1 MNQSIPVSEAADP
14 ARSDRGSSSMSN
26 FVSRLLVAAVGL
38 PLVLGLI
45 WLGGWWLFALVA
57 VAAFVGVHEFVTV
70 ARPLRPLAPAVYG
83 GVLLA
88 LLGAHLGGIE
98 WLLAGFLATFLFGF
112 LLHALSS
119 TRAPTT
125 AALGSTVLGAAWIGL
140 GLGFVLLLREM
151 HTEGR
156 LVALTVVLTVFAAD
170 TVAYLTGRFVGRH
183 RLAPRLS
190 PKKTWEGLVG
200 GAVAGVFVSF
210 IALYD
215 TRHDYLSVWQAVVL
229 GLVVVAAAILG
240 DLFES
245 ALKRDLEVKD
255 TGSLL
260 GGHGGMLDR
269 IDALLFAAPAAYFLV
284 LGFGFT

>member
-1 MNQSIPVSEAADP
+1 L
-14 ARSDRGSSSMSN
+14 SN
-26 FVSRLLVAAVGL
+26 FLSRILVAVIGL
-38 PLVLGLI
+38 PLVLGML
-45 WLGGWWLFALVA
+45 WLGGWWLFGLVT
-57 VAAFVGVHEFVTV
+57 VAAFIGVHEFVTT

-83 GVLLA
+83 GVVLA
-88 LLGAHLGGIE
+88 LFGAQKGGTV
-98 WLLAGFLATFLFGF
+98 WLLGGFLATFVLGF

-125 AALGSTVLGAAWIGL
+125 AALGSTVLGSAWIGL

-156 LVALTVVLTVFAAD
+156 LIAFTVVLSVFAAD
-170 TVAYLTGRFVGRH
+170 TLAYLIGRLAGRH
-183 RLAPRLS
+183 SLAPRLS

-200 GAVAGVFVSF
+200 GVLGGVFVAF

-215 TRHDYLSVWQAVVL
+215 TRDSYLCVWQAIVL
-229 GLVVVAAAILG
+229 GLVVVTAAVLG

-269 IDALLFAAPAAYFLV
+269 VDALLFAAPAAFFLV
-284 LGFGFT
+284 LAFGFH

>member
-1 MNQSIPVSEAADP
+1 MT
-14 ARSDRGSSSMSN
+14 N
-26 FVSRLLVAAVGL
+26 FASRLVVAAVGL
-38 PLVLGLI
+38 PLVLGML
-45 WLGGWWLFALVA
+45 WLGGWWLFTLLA
-57 VAAFVGVHEFVTV
+57 VAGCIGVHEYVTT

-88 LLGAHLGGIE
+88 LFGARIGARTGGVV
-98 WLLAGFLATFLFGF
+98 WLFGGFLATFVLAFV
-112 LLHALSS
+112 LHAVSS

-125 AALGSTVLGAAWIGL
+125 AAVGSTVLGSAWIGP
-140 GLGFVLLLREM
+140 GLGFLLLLRQM
-151 HTEGR
+151 HDHGR
-156 LVALTVVLTVFAAD
+156 LIAFTVVLTAFAAA
-170 TVAYLTGRFVGRH
+170 TFAYFGGRLIGRH

-190 PKKTWEGLVG
+190 PSKTWEGLLI

-215 TRHDYLSVWQAVVL
+215 TRHDYLSVWQAIVL
-229 GLVVVAAAILG
+229 GLVLVFAEVIG

-255 TGSLL
+255 TGRLL

-269 IDALLFAAPAAYFLV
+269 IDGLLFAAPAAYFLV
-284 LGFGFT
+284 VAFGFH

>member
-1 MNQSIPVSEAADP
+1 MT
-14 ARSDRGSSSMSN
+14 N
-26 FVSRLLVAAVGL
+26 FVSRLLVVAVGL
-38 PLVLGLI
+38 PLVLGML
-45 WLGGWWLFALVA
+45 WLGGWWLFVLVA
-57 VAAFVGVHEFVTV
+57 VAAFVAGHEFVTT

-88 LLGAHLGGIE
+88 LFGAQAGGVV
-98 WLLAGFLATFLFGF
+98 WLLGGFLATFVLAFVF
-112 LLHALSS
+112 HAVSS

-125 AALGSTVLGAAWIGL
+125 AAIGSTTLGAAWIGL
-140 GLGFVLLLREM
+140 GLGFILLLRDM

-156 LVALTVVLTVFAAD
+156 LIAFTVVLTVFAAD
-170 TVAYLTGRFVGRH
+170 TVAYLVGRVAGRH

-190 PKKTWEGLVG
+190 PKKTWEGLLA
-200 GAVAGVFVSF
+200 GAAAGVFVSF

-215 TRHDYLSVWQAVVL
+215 TRDKYLNVWQAIVL
-229 GLVVVAAAILG
+229 GLVLVVAEVIG

-255 TGSLL
+255 TGKLL

-269 IDALLFAAPAAYFLV
+269 IDGLLFAAPAAYFLV
-284 LGFGFT
+284 VAFGFH

>member
-1 MNQSIPVSEAADP
+1 MT
-14 ARSDRGSSSMSN
+14 N
-26 FVSRLLVAAVGL
+26 FASRLLVAAVGL
-38 PLVLGLI
+38 PLVLGML
-45 WLGGWWLFALVA
+45 WLGGWWLFGLVA
-57 VAAFVGVHEFVTV
+57 VAAFVAVHEFVTT

-88 LLGAHLGGIE
+88 LVGAEVGGIVWLLGGF
-98 WLLAGFLATFLFGF
+98 LTTFALGFVFHG
-112 LLHALSS
+112 LSS

-125 AALGSTVLGAAWIGL
+125 AALGSTILGSAWIGF

-156 LVALTVVLTVFAAD
+156 LIAFTVVLTVFAAD
-170 TVAYLTGRFVGRH
+170 TLAYFVGRVAGRH

-190 PKKTWEGLVG
+190 PKKTWEGLAA
-200 GAVAGVFVSF
+200 GAAAGVFVSF

-215 TRHDYLSVWQAVVL
+215 TRDRYLSVWEAIVL
-229 GLVVVAAAILG
+229 GLVVVTAAVLG

-255 TGSLL
+255 TGRLL
-260 GGHGGMLDR
+260 GGHGGVLDR
-269 IDALLFAAPAAYFLV
+269 VDALLFAAPAAYFLV
-284 LGFGFT
+284 VAFGYG